1 MILPPAP
8 FIVFFSPPPCQTI
21 NHAYQINEFI
31 MIEPVEPAIETFFP
45 LKWKSNNEEKLIN
58 AGLKRN
64 S

>member
-31 MIEPVEPAIETFFP
+31 MIERVEPAIETFFP
-45 LKWKSNNEEKLIN
+45 PKLKSNSE
-58 AGLKRN
+58 
-64 S
+64 